1 MTFNLKD
8 FPAEALSPY
17 GIEAKHPDDFV
28 LDALSL
34 SPGLVLRV
42 LGEQADALRAPPVS
56 LAQLLDTLRDCGLEQ
71 SVARMREL
79 FG

>member
-1 MTFNLKD
+1 MHR
-8 FPAEALSPY
+8 FPDTTDAIAPF

-28 LDALSL
+28 MDTLSL

-42 LGEQADALRAPPVS
+42 VNEQANALKSPPVT
-56 LAQLLDTLRDCGLEQ
+56 LAELLDTLRDCGLEQ